1 MAWWGTLIGSTLGFM
16 LGGPLGLLLG
26 SVVGRQF
33 DTGRQRTGDG
43 PFLGNG
49 REVTQAAFFTATFSV
64 MGYLAK
70 ADGHVSAAE
79 VRVAERLMD
88 DMRLDA
94 RQRQTAI
101 ELFNRGKSGDFP
113 LEAVLDQFRH
123 ECQRRTTL
131 LRMFLEIQV
140 QAALADG
147 RIDPAENTVLT
158 QVAQALGFDP
168 GDVQRLIDFIS
179 GGTNDTGRETQSL
192 DSAYQVLGVDSTAS
206 HGDLKKT
213 YRRLMNQHHPDKMVA
228 RGMPEEMIKLATEKT
243 QGIQKAWE
251 VVREHRAKQVTR

>member
-43 PFLGNG
+43 PF
-49 REVTQAAFFTATFSV
+49 TATFSV

-70 ADGHVSAAE
+70 ADGHVSTAE
-79 VRVAERLMD
+79 IRVAERLMD

-94 RQRQTAI
+94 RQRETAI

-113 LEAVLDQFRH
+113 LEAILDQFRR

-147 RIDPAENTVLT
+147 RIDPAENTVLIK
-158 QVAQALGFDP
+158 VAQALGFDP

-179 GGTNDTGRETQSL
+179 GGANDAGRETQSIE
-192 DSAYQVLGVDSTAS
+192 SAYRVLGVDPTAS
-206 HGDLKKT
+206 DGEIKKV

-228 RGMPEEMIKLATEKT
+228 RGLPEEMIKLATEKT

-251 VVREHRAKQVTR
+251 VVREYRAKQVSR

>member
-1 MAWWGTLIGSTLGFM
+1 
-16 LGGPLGLLLG
+16 
-26 SVVGRQF
+26 
-33 DTGRQRTGDG
+33 
-43 PFLGNG
+43 
-49 REVTQAAFFTATFSV
+49 
-64 MGYLAK
+64 
-70 ADGHVSAAE
+70 
-79 VRVAERLMD
+79 
-88 DMRLDA
+88 
-94 RQRQTAI
+94 
-101 ELFNRGKSGDFP
+101 
-113 LEAVLDQFRH
+113 
-123 ECQRRTTL
+123 
-131 LRMFLEIQV
+131 MFLEIQV

-179 GGTNDTGRETQSL
+179 GGTNDTGRETQSV

-206 HGDLKKT
+206 DGDIKKT